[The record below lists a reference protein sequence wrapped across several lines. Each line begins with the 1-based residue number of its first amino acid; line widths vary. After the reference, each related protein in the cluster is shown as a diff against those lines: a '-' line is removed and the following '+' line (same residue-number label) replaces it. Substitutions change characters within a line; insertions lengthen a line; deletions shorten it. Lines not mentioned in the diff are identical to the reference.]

1 MSLLLA
7 TMTAIKSAKNSE
19 QGQAFLKKQINK
31 AEEPKKAEEPIVK
44 GQELKG
50 VTVKAKRTPPKEQQP
65 KDKGNSIIFIVLGFA
80 VLYFATR
87 K

>member
-1 MSLLLA
+1 MSLLLNA
-7 TMTAIKSAKNSE
+7 TMTAIKAAKNSE

-31 AEEPKKAEEPIVK
+31 TEPIIK

-50 VTVKAKRTPPKEQQP
+50 VTVKAKKTPPKEQQP
-65 KDKGNSIIFIVLGFA
+65 KDKGNSIIFIVLGLA

>member
-1 MSLLLA
+1 MSLLLNA
-7 TMTAIKSAKNSE
+7 TMTAIKAAKNSE

-31 AEEPKKAEEPIVK
+31 TEPIIK

-50 VTVKAKRTPPKEQQP
+50 VTVKAKKTPPKEQ
-65 KDKGNSIIFIVLGFA
+65 GNSIIFIVLGLA